1 MCRTPYNFTEPTAS
15 SVWRMASMVEP
26 NKPISDA
33 ELDVLK
39 QLWDSPDG
47 ATVRALHESLRDAGH
62 DWAYTTVQTLLQRLE
77 EKGYIRKDASERAH
91 IFKATTSRENLV
103 GSQLDDLMER
113 LCEGEASPLLLSL
126 VQRRS
131 FSTQDISE
139 LRKLLKQM
147 EHEET
152 PEGEARSGH
161 HDAPPRRRK
170 RRSEGDDSRG

>member
-1 MCRTPYNFTEPTAS
+1 
-15 SVWRMASMVEP
+15 MVEP
-26 NKPISDA
+26 NKPISDS

-47 ATVRALHESLRDAGH
+47 ATVRSLHELLRDAGH

-77 EKGYIRKDASERAH
+77 EKGYVRKDSSERAH
-91 IFKATTSRENLV
+91 VFKATSSREDLV

-131 FSTQDISE
+131 FSTQDISA
-139 LRKLLKQM
+139 LRELLKQM
-147 EHEET
+147 EHEES
-152 PEGEARSGH
+152 PDSGSADKPRARHG
-161 HDAPPRRRK
+161 RGGK
-170 RRSEGDDSRG
+170 RRSERDEHRD

>member
-1 MCRTPYNFTEPTAS
+1 
-15 SVWRMASMVEP
+15 MVEP

-47 ATVRALHESLRDAGH
+47 ATVRTLHELLRAAGH
-62 DWAYTTVQTLLQRLE
+62 EWAYTTVQTLLQRLE

-91 IFKATTSRENLV
+91 LFRATVSRDELV
-103 GSQLDDLMER
+103 GTQLEDLMER

-131 FSTQDISE
+131 FSPQDISA
-139 LRKLLKQM
+139 LRDLLKKM
-147 EHEET
+147 EHEPPSDAGIRT
-152 PEGEARSGH
+152 GEESAARGKS
-161 HDAPPRRRK
+161 K
-170 RRSEGDDSRG
+170 RQRGRDESRG

>member
-1 MCRTPYNFTEPTAS
+1 
-15 SVWRMASMVEP
+15 MVEP

-39 QLWDSPDG
+39 QLWDAPDG
-47 ATVRALHESLRDAGH
+47 ATVRALHELMRDAGH

-91 IFKATTSRENLV
+91 VFKATISRDHLL
-103 GSQLDDLMER
+103 GTQLDDLMER

-131 FSTQDISE
+131 FSTQDISALRE
-139 LRKLLKQM
+139 LLQRM
-147 EHEET
+147 EHEEAPDT
-152 PEGEARSGH
+152 ETRSAGESRTRRSRKQRAGRDEAR
-161 HDAPPRRRK
+161 D
-170 RRSEGDDSRG
+170 